1 VGQWKT
7 VKEEQSMLP
16 SADSDTALRQVA
28 SAMKE
33 KSHQRHPHG
42 DVNSSSPPL
51 SPKARASSP
60 PRWRFVADA
69 KKSCGYSSKSAGN
82 VVLGLSAD
90 ELAAKYT
97 PPDVGSMA
105 RNIEQRQI
113 GRLDIREHQES
124 DDDYEQGVRV
134 RSFKHSCYE
143 TSGSIG
149 KRHEVNDDL
158 GAHESSI
165 TPVCNDE
172 TDEESQAPTNY
183 NVYETINQLCCVEEQ
198 KSQNGTVCEVQEDF
212 STKADSVEICNESP
226 ESVYSNSTSNS
237 LTNDQRAPKPC
248 SEEKFCV
255 PTKMGKR
262 VAITI
267 LLLSF
272 LVISIVLGVVL
283 SQNQDALR

>member
-1 VGQWKT
+1 LPNIIYYHVGQWKT

-16 SADSDTALRQVA
+16 ADSDTALRQVA

-60 PRWRFVADA
+60 PQWRFVANA

-113 GRLDIREHQES
+113 GRLDIREHQS
-124 DDDYEQGVRV
+124 LIVM
-134 RSFKHSCYE
+134 
-143 TSGSIG
+143 
-149 KRHEVNDDL
+149 N
-158 GAHESSI
+158 SS
-165 TPVCNDE
+165 
-172 TDEESQAPTNY
+172 Q
-183 NVYETINQLCCVEEQ
+183 
-198 KSQNGTVCEVQEDF
+198 
-212 STKADSVEICNESP
+212 TKD
-226 ESVYSNSTSNS
+226 
-237 LTNDQRAPKPC
+237 
-248 SEEKFCV
+248 
-255 PTKMGKR
+255 
-262 VAITI
+262 
-267 LLLSF
+267 
-272 LVISIVLGVVL
+272 ISSRELLGVQAVL
-283 SQNQDALR
+283 ERNKTIMTNWVHMKGA